1 MLDLFFQVLILSSH
15 FSLVFF
21 RVGSWSASAALVLET
36 AWRSARPLSTDG
48 SGTSTARDGSGTSPA
63 AIATGAGG

>member
-21 RVGSWSASAALVLET
+21 RVGSWSASAALVLDTRAGFLFHPVT
-36 AWRSARPLSTDG
+36 AFTHMDSHS
-48 SGTSTARDGSGTSPA
+48 
-63 AIATGAGG
+63 